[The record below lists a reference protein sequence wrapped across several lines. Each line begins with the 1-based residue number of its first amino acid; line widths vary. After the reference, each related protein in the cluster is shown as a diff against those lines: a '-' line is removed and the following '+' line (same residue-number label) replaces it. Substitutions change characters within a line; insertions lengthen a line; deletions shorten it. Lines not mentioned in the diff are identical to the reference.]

1 MNTNNLEHAT
11 DDAPECDDSSD
22 LLTIYVRESAPLEI
36 GSLIRSKEDAL
47 SLHIVIRGHVIE
59 MRGLGHDQCKSLGN
73 LIRERWDAEDF
84 SERDA
89 NAITALTTEVHDLY
103 AETYSDYFCLHDAAE
118 YGAVNVV
125 LEALSFAA
133 FWRHQNKG
141 AKENRIAD

>member
-11 DDAPECDDSSD
+11 NHAPECDDSSD
-22 LLTIYVRESAPLEI
+22 LLTIYARESARLEI

-47 SLHIVIRGHVIE
+47 SLHSVIRGHVIE
-59 MRGLGHDQCKSLGN
+59 MRGLGRDQCKSLGN

-84 SERDA
+84 SERDE
-89 NAITALTTEVHDLY
+89 NAISALAKELNDLY
-103 AETYSDYFCLHDAAE
+103 ANTYDDEFCLDDAAE

-125 LEALSFAA
+125 LDALSFAA
-133 FWRHQNKG
+133 SWLHKNKG